1 MFKNTRVMSGIIAIS
16 WGSLLIELIV
26 LELSNLSITA
36 MLAPIILSAVI
47 TITFL
52 TLFIMNYYKN
62 RKSVEKLK
70 DEYLEGLKPKNPL
83 RFCPSDD
90 ELLKMYKAN
99 KINEQVSNP
108 QINNNQ
114 PKREEQISKPS
125 ERISDEEEIT
135 M

>member
-1 MFKNTRVMSGIIAIS
+1 MFKNTRVMCGIIAIS
-16 WGSLLIELIV
+16 WGSLLVEMFI
-26 LELSNLSITA
+26 LELSDISVLT

-47 TITFL
+47 TVTFL
-52 TLFIMNYYKN
+52 TLFIANYYKN

-90 ELLKMYKAN
+90 ELLKMYKAD
-99 KINEQVSNP
+99 
-108 QINNNQ
+108 
-114 PKREEQISKPS
+114 
-125 ERISDEEEIT
+125 RISELENKPLEKVSSEERVVSRPAESESDTEEMT